1 MLEKEG
7 KTNST
12 DLAKANILNEYFY
25 SVFTQDNNATLPDM
39 VNAQYP
45 DMPAI
50 QVDTAGIAKLLGE
63 IDPYKAMGP
72 DGIPPKLLKEL
83 ANEVAPCMGL
93 MFSASL
99 KQSVLPNDWKTVL
112 VTPVFKK
119 GSRNDPCNYRPISL
133 TSVCVV
139 NCLNMLSI
147 QISCLTLKRSVFFQ
161 NVSTDSVENV
171 PLNYSYYKLSTILL

>member
-1 MLEKEG
+1 MFISALK
-7 KTNST
+7 ST
-12 DLAKANILNEYFY
+12 GFAYNFLIFVNILFVKSAE
-25 SVFTQDNNATLPDM
+25 V
-39 VNAQYP
+39 QYP

-99 KQSVLPNDWKTVL
+99 K
-112 VTPVFKK
+112 
-119 GSRNDPCNYRPISL
+119 
-133 TSVCVV
+133 
-139 NCLNMLSI
+139 
-147 QISCLTLKRSVFFQ
+147 
-161 NVSTDSVENV
+161 
-171 PLNYSYYKLSTILL
+171 